1 MNSEES
7 QSESEEEQDS
17 SDEGTDAAQYQ
28 SCGSYDD
35 VSDTY
40 LQQGPLSIES
50 TGTRGKANRLFNYLS
65 LEFADADVI
74 HEREIEK
81 AITRVGNDTEYYIEK
96 YTPLVTDRLQ
106 DHGWVRFPY
115 NDLWMADAETAAEML
130 DAQLEDFEP
139 ELLGEEPP
147 KLVGSGGDVEAET
160 KTERIQNL
168 LERFR
173 ERRELYVEYGVMSPE
188 RADAIERS
196 GAELLMEYSS
206 GRELVG

>member
-1 MNSEES
+1 ML
-7 QSESEEEQDS
+7 QSRFARRARTCKRQ
-17 SDEGTDAAQYQ
+17 SD
-28 SCGSYDD
+28 
-35 VSDTY
+35 V
-40 LQQGPLSIES
+40 
-50 TGTRGKANRLFNYLS
+50 NYLS

-81 AITRVGNDTEYYIEK
+81 AITRVGNDTEYYVEK

-160 KTERIQNL
+160 KTEPIQNL

-188 RADAIERS
+188 RADSIERS
-196 GAELLMEYSS
+196 GAELLMEYFS
-206 GRELVG
+206 GGEMVG